1 MYRPHTNHLYWP
13 RTHHIPTD
21 QLVHYYRQIRAP
33 TIAFVNFCESDAVE
47 CSRTTPRAWAVF
59 CLFVCAKDQGIVSFS
74 RLFCYFH
81 GNGCS
86 ELQMPCDSWVF
97 YLWSFVN
104 NLCNGAFLFQEIDN
118 MKLNTVSDELQ
129 QSADLVAKV
138 RVCILLSRKDNNYYL
153 HTCGINF
160 HYRA

>member
-1 MYRPHTNHLYWP
+1 
-13 RTHHIPTD
+13 
-21 QLVHYYRQIRAP
+21 
-33 TIAFVNFCESDAVE
+33 
-47 CSRTTPRAWAVF
+47 
-59 CLFVCAKDQGIVSFS
+59 
-74 RLFCYFH
+74 
-81 GNGCS
+81 
-86 ELQMPCDSWVF
+86 
-97 YLWSFVN
+97 
-104 NLCNGAFLFQEIDN
+104 